1 MDAVELLVNGKMDDR
16 IFLVL
21 EIVGRFNGG
30 SFLDFDVTVILLCS
44 VDVCFRWLGTVGVSE
59 AFGC

>member
-1 MDAVELLVNGKMDDR
+1 MDAVAFLLNGKMDER
-16 IFLVL
+16 IFLVF
-21 EIVGRFNGG
+21 GRFNGG